1 MLRIVRGTVALRLK
15 DALVVDTGSASG
27 GIGFKIAVPE
37 PTAARFQDGAAVFLH
52 TYLQVRE
59 DALSLFGFETE
70 EELAIFEL
78 LLTVS
83 GVGPKV
89 ALSTLS
95 TLSPDA
101 LRLALAN
108 NEPAM
113 IARVPGVGKRTA
125 EKIVVELKDKIKAP
139 ASGIEALANI
149 NAADAEVI
157 DALIALGYS
166 VVESQRSVQALPK
179 DVTQVEE
186 RLRLALRN
194 FSA

>member
-1 MLRIVRGTVALRLK
+1 
-15 DALVVDTGSASG
+15 
-27 GIGFKIAVPE
+27 
-37 PTAARFQDGAAVFLH
+37 
-52 TYLQVRE
+52 
-59 DALSLFGFETE
+59 
-70 EELAIFEL
+70 
-78 LLTVS
+78 
-83 GVGPKV
+83 
-89 ALSTLS
+89 LS

-139 ASGIEALANI
+139 ATGIEALANI

-166 VVESQRSVQALPK
+166 VVESQRAVQALPK

>member
-1 MLRIVRGTVALRLK
+1 MLRIVRGTVAMRLK
-15 DALVVDTGSASG
+15 DALVVDTGGASG

-70 EELAIFEL
+70 EELGIFEL

-113 IARVPGVGKRTA
+113 ISRVPGVGKRTA
-125 EKIVVELKDKIKAP
+125 EKIVVELKDKIKGP
-139 ASGIEALANI
+139 VTGIEALANI

-166 VVESQRSVQALPK
+166 VVESQRAVQALPK